1 MSAQAAEGARKV
13 VTVKD
18 ADYFGFDLRTEQNV
32 TLEKC
37 SEICIG
43 DTACKAFTYNT
54 KAQWCFLKSD
64 FQKMNPF
71 PGAIAGKI
79 VTEVAE
85 ADIGAAPVPDF
96 LNEWQI
102 GEATR
107 FADKLETPAGYEGI
121 GLDAAITMARQ
132 SVNSGV
138 IDQAMLGF
146 KAALKLD
153 PENADLWME
162 MANAGNRITGNYDIN
177 SQALNAAINGYD
189 LTRTKSAR
197 AKALAILAK
206 SLENSSYSRAGINAY
221 KASLKLVDDG
231 TVRVAYE
238 DLRARQGFRV
248 IGNTVDNDNANP
260 RACFQFSEN
269 LVKSGVDYSSYVTLD
284 GAAPK
289 ALEAKE
295 AQICVEGLVHGERY
309 KISLREGLP
318 SSVDEPLLAQS
329 DFDIYVKDR
338 GPTVRFTGD
347 SFVLPS
353 TARRGIPIVSIN
365 TDSADL
371 KLYRI
376 GDRNITSLLQ
386 NSQFLT
392 QLDGYNASQI
402 ESQQGELVWQGQ
414 IDIKSELNKEVITSF
429 PVDEALPERKPGV
442 YALTAASKQGPDN
455 YWDAKATQWFVVSD
469 LGISTYAG
477 SDGLNVFVRSLASA
491 KPLPNI
497 KVTLLAK
504 NNEVLGTATSDADGR
519 VVLSA
524 GLMRGTAAMT
534 PAILTATD
542 GAKDYVFLDMTRA
555 GFDLSDRGVTGRA
568 APGAI
573 DVLAWTERG
582 IYRAGETVHVAAL
595 ARDIAGQAIDK
606 LPLTFVF
613 SRPDG
618 VEDRRI
624 VSDGGKLGGH
634 TVDLTLQ
641 DNAMRGSWNL
651 AVYTDPKQSAIS
663 NVSFLVDDFVP
674 DRTEFTMTSAH
685 GAIDMGQPESISVEG
700 RYLYGAP
707 AAGMELEGDVVIKPT
722 RIRDAYPGY
731 QFGLADEEASDGT
744 TMALENLDVLDDDG
758 KTSFDVVLP
767 ELPATTQFLEA
778 RLTVRMSEPGG
789 KAVERQI
796 TLPVN
801 SGNEMI
807 GIKPEFQGD
816 LAENSIANFQVIGL
830 DSKNAKTPM
839 TGLTWRLLSIEREYQ
854 WYRDGGVWRY
864 EPISSTKQVADGK
877 LDLTT
882 DGGKISVPVNWG
894 RYRLEIESAS
904 SDGPT
909 SSVEFDAGW
918 YVESASTETPDGLEI
933 ALDKDS
939 YKPGET
945 AKLKI
950 SPRFAGEAL
959 INIGTESVLIS
970 KSASIAKEGGV
981 VEIPVTQELGA
992 GAYVTATLFRP
1003 GDAQE
1008 SRMPMRAIGVKWLNV
1023 DPGDRKLAVTL
1034 DAPAQTL
1041 PRQPI
1046 EIGVTVAG
1054 AKANEEAYLTL
1065 AAVDVGILNLTRYE
1079 PPKPENWYFGQRMLG
1094 LEIRDLYGRLID
1106 GSLGVTGRLRTG
1118 GDGAETALE
1127 GSPPTE
1133 KLVAFFEGP
1142 VKLDENG
1149 KAVVSFDIPQF
1160 NGTARL
1166 MAVAWTKAGVGSSVK
1181 DVIIRD
1187 PVVVTASLPKFM
1199 APGDQSQIRLDIA
1212 NTDLPEGD
1220 YTVSLASNP
1229 SVTIAES
1236 VSGKPVHLAKG
1247 GKTDMTVPIK
1257 GGVPGDG
1264 VITVT
1269 LEGPDGLSLSQA
1281 LNVTVRPSTL
1291 PLTERR
1297 LVRLDPGRNLVVDS
1311 QLFADSI
1318 MEGASVSLNMTRSP
1332 AFDVPALLMTLDRY
1346 PYGCAEQTTSR
1357 ALPLLY
1363 LSELSTASGLPDDG
1377 EVKKRVQ
1384 EAIYRVLSYQSSSGS
1399 FGLWG
1404 PGSGDMWL
1412 DAYVTDFL
1420 TRAREQ
1426 KFDVPEQALVQAL
1439 DNLENQL
1446 GYDNNV
1452 AARGNEMAY
1461 SLYVLARNRRAAISD
1476 LRYYADTMLSEFPTE
1491 LARAHIAA
1499 ALALYGDRE
1508 RSERIFAN
1516 VANMSDMLVNVSLT
1530 RSDYGSVLRDD
1541 AAILALAAES
1551 KPQSRVV
1558 PAMAKTVAREWE
1570 NKTWLSTQEQTWMV
1584 LAARAL
1590 KDGDQDIRVTVNDVA
1605 RQGGFQTR
1613 VTGDELLA
1621 NPLKVVNTS
1630 KDPVTAVLTS
1640 VASPK
1645 EPLTAGGD
1653 GFEISRAYY
1662 TLDGEEA
1669 NISEATQNERY
1680 VVVLTVTPKNDLLTR
1695 MMVTDLL
1702 PAGFEIDNPG
1712 LVNSASLGNFDW
1724 LPETEAAHLEF
1735 RYDRFLA
1742 AIDRYPGD
1750 TSQVTLAY
1758 VVRAVTPGT
1767 YDQPAASVEDM
1778 YRPELY
1784 ARTAAGKM
1792 KVVAPSG
1799 PATETPDGLP
1809 ENPLDPDRGPGRFRG
1824 RDHMGHRLGRQG
1836 LSATARPGGGFLPRG
1851 AGRGRR
1857 AAARLHHEG
1866 QQVAAEGRRRRCR
1879 PAIHPDA
1886 GGLRGSAL
1894 RRASRRRSLGDRPR
1908 GLADPDPRPDR
1919 LRWLDPLHAGR
1930 PPDRAASGPVLR
1942 F

>member
-1 MSAQAAEGARKV
+1 MRVLARFFLLLSALLISMATADAESIRKV
-13 VTVKD
+13 VTIKD

-32 TLEKC
+32 SLDKC
-37 SEICIG
+37 QEVCIA
-43 DTACKAFTYNT
+43 DKDCKAFTYNT

-64 FQKMNPF
+64 FNKMNPF
-71 PGAIAGKI
+71 PGAVAGKV
-79 VTEVAE
+79 VTEE
-85 ADIGAAPVPDF
+85 SEPDIGAAPALDF
-96 LNEWQI
+96 LNEWQV
-102 GEATR
+102 GEAER
-107 FADKLETPAGYEGI
+107 YREKMETPAGYAGI
-121 GLDAAITMARQ
+121 GLDSAITMARQ
-132 SVNSGV
+132 SLNSGV
-138 IDQAMLGF
+138 IDQALLGY

-153 PENADLWME
+153 PDNVDLWME
-162 MANAGNRITGNYDIN
+162 AANAANRITGNYDIN
-177 SQALNAAINGYD
+177 YQGLNAAINAYD
-189 LTRTKSAR
+189 LTRTKTAR
-197 AKALAILAK
+197 AKALATLAK
-206 SLENSSYSRAGINAY
+206 ALENSSYYRAGINAY
-221 KASLKLVDDG
+221 KESLKLVDDG

-238 DLRARQGFRV
+238 DLRTRQGFRV
-248 IGNTVDNDNANP
+248 IGNTIDNDNANP
-260 RACFQFSEN
+260 RACVQFSEN
-269 LVKSGVDYSSYVTLD
+269 LVKSGIDYTSYVTLD

-289 ALEAKE
+289 ALEAKD
-295 AQICVEGLVHGERY
+295 AQICVEGLVHGQRY

-318 SSVDEPLLAQS
+318 SSVDEPLQAQA

-338 GPTVRFTGD
+338 GPSVRFTGEN
-347 SFVLPS
+347 FVLPS

-365 TDSADL
+365 TDSATL

-386 NSQFLT
+386 NSQFLS
-392 QLDGYNASQI
+392 QVDGYNADQI
-402 ESQQGELVWQGQ
+402 ENQQGELVWQGS
-414 IDIKSELNKEVITSF
+414 IDITSELNKEVITSF
-429 PVDEALPERKPGV
+429 PVDEALPERKPGIYV
-442 YALTAASKQGPDN
+442 LTAASKQAAGN

-469 LGISTYAG
+469 IGLTTYAG
-477 SDGLNVFVRSLASA
+477 TDGLNVFVRSLATA
-491 KPLPNI
+491 KPLANV

-504 NNEVLGTATSDADGR
+504 NNEVLGAATSDTEGR

-534 PAILTATD
+534 PAILTASD

-595 ARDIAGQAIDK
+595 ARDIAGQAIEK

-613 SRPDG
+613 TRPDG

-634 TVDLTLQ
+634 TVDLDLQ

-663 NVSFLVDDFVP
+663 NISFLVDDFVP

-685 GAIDMGQPESISVEG
+685 GAIDIGQPESIAVEG

-722 RIRDAYPGY
+722 RTRDGFNGY
-731 QFGLADEEASDGT
+731 FFGLADEEASDGT
-744 TMALENLDVLDDDG
+744 TVALENLDILDDAG
-758 KTSFDVVLP
+758 KASFDVVLP
-767 ELPATTQFLEA
+767 DLPSTTQFLDA
-778 RLTVRMSEPGG
+778 KITLRMSEPGG

-801 SGNEMI
+801 SGDEMI

-816 LAENSIANFQVIGL
+816 LAENSIGNFHVVGL
-830 DSKNAKTPM
+830 DRAGKKVPM
-839 TGLTWRLLSIEREYQ
+839 TGLTWKLMSIEREYQ

-877 LDLTT
+877 LDLTA
-882 DGGKISVPVNWG
+882 DGGKISVPVTWG
-894 RYRLEIESAS
+894 RYRLEIESATD
-904 SDGPT
+904 DGPT

-959 INIGTESVLIS
+959 VNIGTESVLIS
-970 KSASIAKEGGV
+970 KSASIAKDGGV
-981 VEIPVTQELGA
+981 VEIPVTEELGS
-992 GAYVTATLFRP
+992 GAYITATLFRP

-1034 DAPAQTL
+1034 DAPEQTL

-1054 AKANEEAYLTL
+1054 ANANQEAYLTL

-1118 GDGAETALE
+1118 GDGAETALD

-1133 KLVAFFEGP
+1133 KLVAFFSGP
-1142 VKLDENG
+1142 VKLDANG

-1166 MAVAWTKAGVGSSVK
+1166 MAVAWTKSGVGSSVK

-1199 APGDQSQIRLDIA
+1199 APGDESQIRLDIA

-1220 YTVSLASNP
+1220 YKVSLVANP
-1229 SVTIAES
+1229 SVTI
-1236 VSGKPVHLAKG
+1236 VPDVTGKSIHLAEG

-1264 VITVT
+1264 VVTVT
-1269 LEGPDGLSLSQA
+1269 LEGPDGLSLSQD
-1281 LNVTVRPSTL
+1281 LTMTVRPSTL
-1291 PLTERR
+1291 PITERR
-1297 LVRLDPGRNLVVDS
+1297 LVRLDPGRSLFVDS

-1363 LSELSTASGLPDDG
+1363 LSELSKGSGIRDDS
-1377 EVKKRVQ
+1377 EVKTRVQ

-1399 FGLWG
+1399 FGLWA

-1452 AARGNEMAY
+1452 ATRGNEMAY
-1461 SLYVLARNRRAAISD
+1461 ALYVLARNRRAAISD

-1491 LARAHIAA
+1491 LARAHVAA

-1508 RSERIFAN
+1508 RSERIFAS
-1516 VANMSDMLVNVSLT
+1516 VTNMSSLLVNVSLA
-1530 RSDYGSVLRDD
+1530 RSDYGSALRDD

-1551 KPQSRVV
+1551 RPQSQVV
-1558 PAMAKTVAREWE
+1558 PELAKLVAKEWE
-1570 NKTWLSTQEQTWMV
+1570 NRTWLSTQEQAWMV

-1590 KDGDQDIRVTVNDVA
+1590 KDGDQDIKVTINDA
-1605 RQGGFQTR
+1605 PRQGGFQTR
-1613 VTGDELLA
+1613 VTGDELNA
-1621 NPLKVVNTS
+1621 NPLKIVNTS
-1630 KDPVTAVLTS
+1630 TDPVTAVLTS

-1645 EPLTAGGD
+1645 NPPVAGGD

-1669 NISEATQNERY
+1669 NVSEVTQNERY
-1680 VVVLTVTPKNDLLTR
+1680 VVVLTVKPKNDIQTR

-1750 TSQVTLAY
+1750 MSDVTLAY

-1767 YDQPAASVEDM
+1767 YDHPAASVEDM
-1778 YRPELY
+1778 YRPELN
-1784 ARTAAGKM
+1784 ARSAAGKM
-1792 KVVAPSG
+1792 KVVAP
-1799 PATETPDGLP
+1799 
-1809 ENPLDPDRGPGRFRG
+1809 
-1824 RDHMGHRLGRQG
+1824 
-1836 LSATARPGGGFLPRG
+1836 
-1851 AGRGRR
+1851 
-1857 AAARLHHEG
+1857 
-1866 QQVAAEGRRRRCR
+1866 
-1879 PAIHPDA
+1879 
-1886 GGLRGSAL
+1886 
-1894 RRASRRRSLGDRPR
+1894 
-1908 GLADPDPRPDR
+1908 
-1919 LRWLDPLHAGR
+1919 
-1930 PPDRAASGPVLR
+1930 
-1942 F
+1942 